1 MKTFYIHLFLL
12 LLIQI
17 PCFGQYGTTEG
28 LILFTGEVID
38 EGSETPLPDIHLLN
52 RNNRNV
58 TVTDPSGFFSM
69 YISKIHVVR
78 FTSVG
83 YEPFYFS
90 IPGGFKGD
98 VYFQRIPLTKRTTPL
113 ENVNIYGEPDKTES
127 ILSINDIPNPLEGVS
142 YGTLQG
148 EAHEVEPSI
157 MNIASLMWEWW
168 SREGKEK
175 RKLKEILKQDAIR
188 EKVDKRFESELIWE
202 LTGLYGEELER
213 LKKYCNLPP
222 GYVITANEYDFLL
235 TLKTC
240 YNNYKNQ

>member
-1 MKTFYIHLFLL
+1 
-12 LLIQI
+12 LIIQF
-17 PCFGQYGTTEG
+17 PAFAQYGTTEG

-38 EGSETPLPDIHLLN
+38 EDSETPLSDIHLLN
-52 RNNRNV
+52 RNNGNV
-58 TVTDPSGFFSM
+58 TVSDPSGFFSM
-69 YISKIHVVR
+69 YISKIHVIR

-98 VYFQRIPLTKRTTPL
+98 VYFHKIALTKRTTPL
-113 ENVNIYGEPDKTES
+113 ENVTIYGEPDKTES
-127 ILSINDIPNPLEGVS
+127 ILSVKEIPNPLEGVS

-148 EAHEVEPSI
+148 EAHEVEPSL

-175 RKLKEILKQDAIR
+175 RKLKEILRKDAIR
-188 EKVDKRFESELIWE
+188 DKVDKRFESELIWE

-213 LKKYCNLPP
+213 FKRYCNLPQ
-222 GYVITANEYDFLL
+222 GFVITANEYDFLI
-235 TLKTC
+235 TIKTC
-240 YNNYKNQ
+240 YYNYKNQ